1 MRLAPTS
8 TAWFARHELTLAWR
22 EIVAMLTGGSRARG
36 IGIGIFVAVVIAV
49 LHLMAYG
56 VVRRW
61 ASGGIES
68 DAASL
73 VMLTGTGMLFWTVM
87 LSQALEA
94 VTRVYYGRSD
104 LDLVLSSPASSRRLF
119 AVRTGSVALTSIV
132 FTGLLASPLINMLA
146 LFDGQRWFA
155 AYGVVVAMGAISTA
169 LSVGITMAL
178 FKLVGPRQTRFISQ
192 IVAAIVGAGFVIG
205 VQGAAILYY
214 GDMSRFTLFQSQAI
228 IDAAPGLDSA
238 FWLPAKA
245 AMGDMAALAAV
256 LAIGMGALLV
266 AVAASASSYGR
277 LAISAAGLNHVASQ
291 RRPSARRFRPA
302 SQRQVLRLK
311 EWRLLQRD
319 PWLLS
324 QTLMQIL
331 YLVPPALLMWMNFG
345 DGAGAFVV
353 VVPVLVMAAGQL
365 AGGLA
370 WLAISGEDAHDL
382 VVTAPVTPRAVLT
395 AKIEAVLTV
404 IAVVLAPLLVLMVI
418 SSPQAALVTAIC
430 AALSAGSATAI
441 QLWFR
446 VVAKR
451 SMFRRRQVASRAATL
466 SEAFASIMWAGT
478 SALLV
483 AGSWLAVGPAVV
495 AMLVIGLARLLAP
508 RRSN

>member
-1 MRLAPTS
+1 MSAAPTS
-8 TAWFARHELTLAWR
+8 IVWFAQHELKLGWR
-22 EIVAMLTGGSRARG
+22 DWVAMMTGGRRTRSVG
-36 IGIGIFVAVVIAV
+36 LVIFLASVVII
-49 LHLMAYG
+49 LHLMAFG
-56 VVRRW
+56 LVGRW
-61 ASGGIES
+61 AARGVAS
-68 DAASL
+68 DAATL
-73 VMLTGTGMLFWTVM
+73 VMLTGTGILFWTIM

-119 AVRTGSVALTSIV
+119 AVRGLAVALTSMLLP
-132 FTGLLASPLINMLA
+132 GLLASPLINMLA
-146 LFDGQRWFA
+146 ILDGPRWLY
-155 AYGVVVAMGAISTA
+155 AYGVIVAMGAISTA
-169 LSVGITMAL
+169 ISVLITLGL
-178 FKLVGPRQTRFISQ
+178 FRVVGPKQTRLIAQ

-205 VQGAAILYY
+205 IQAGAILYY

-228 IDAAPGLDSA
+228 IDAAPEIDSA

-245 AMGDMAALAAV
+245 AMGDFWSLLIMLGIAAVALGLTIALAAP
-256 LAIGMGALLV
+256 
-266 AVAASASSYGR
+266 SYGR
-277 LAISAAGLNHVASQ
+277 HATSAAGLTHVRS
-291 RRPSARRFRPA
+291 RRAPSRRAFRPA
-302 SQRQVLRLK
+302 SQRHALRLK

-331 YLVPPALLMWMNFG
+331 YLLPPALLLWHNFG
-345 DGAGAFVV
+345 QEAGAFIV

-382 VVTAPVTPRAVLT
+382 VVTGPVSPRTVLV
-395 AKIEAVLTV
+395 AKIQAVLTV
-404 IAVVLAPLLVLMVI
+404 IGVIMTPLLLLMAL
-418 SSPQAALVTAIC
+418 SSWRMALVTAFC

-446 VVAKR
+446 VIGRRA
-451 SMFRRRQVASRAATL
+451 MFRRRQVASRAATL

-478 SALLV
+478 GALMA
-483 AGSWLAVGPAVV
+483 AGNWLALGPAVV
-495 AMLVIGLARLLAP
+495 AVLVLGLAKLLSP
-508 RRSN
+508 KRG